1 MSIVGTFIFERERVR
16 IIAVLSPNMIL
27 VNCSESWNQLG
38 EFRIIK
44 LDYSPIPKDS
54 RPFLKRD
61 PKYPA
66 KITIACNLTRD
77 LGLKKDIQTGKVVK
91 KPGFVA
97 LLYDNNW
104 VILIQTS
111 PSHQGSWKIHD
122 RYDCVNRMPNASITS
137 INLIKGTFLIIGSR
151 I

>member
-1 MSIVGTFIFERERVR
+1 VSIVGTYIFERERVR
-16 IIAVLSPNMIL
+16 IIAVLSPSMIL

-44 LDYSPIPKDS
+44 LEYLPIPKDS

-66 KITIACNLTRD
+66 NITIACNLTRD
-77 LGLKKDIQTGKVVK
+77 LGLKKEIQTAKVVK
-91 KPGFVA
+91 KAGFVA

-111 PSHQGSWKIHD
+111 QQGNWKILD
-122 RYDCVNRMPNASITS
+122 RYDCANRMPNASITS